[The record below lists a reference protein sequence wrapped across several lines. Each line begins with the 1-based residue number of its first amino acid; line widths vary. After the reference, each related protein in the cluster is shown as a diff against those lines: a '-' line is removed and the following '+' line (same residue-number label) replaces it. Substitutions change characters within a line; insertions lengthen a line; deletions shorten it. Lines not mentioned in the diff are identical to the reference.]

1 MDTLTDLVCEY
12 EPWRGGFI
20 HSGMKN
26 SAMWFFRHVVPQ
38 LIAYSNEHSTTG
50 LVIVGHSLGAS
61 TAAILT
67 IILTDYIDEF
77 RQGKDEEFHLRCY
90 GYAPA
95 CGLSLDLAEKY
106 SVLIRTMGDRYNF
119 YN

>member
-12 EPWRGGFI
+12 ESWKGGFI

-26 SAMWFFRHVVPQ
+26 SAMWFFRNVVPQ
-38 LIAYSNEHSTTG
+38 LVAYSNEHSTTG
-50 LVIVGHSLGAS
+50 LIIVGHSLGAS

-67 IILTDYIDEF
+67 IILTDYIEEF
-77 RQGKDEEFHLRCY
+77 RQKDKDFKLQCY

-106 SVLIRTMGDRYNF
+106 SVSQKKKKYIIELKD
-119 YN
+119 

>member
-12 EPWRGGFI
+12 EPWKGGFI
-20 HSGMKN
+20 HSGMKT
-26 SAMWFFRHVVPQ
+26 SAIWFFRHVAPQ
-38 LIAYSNEHSTTG
+38 LIAYSKEHSATG
-50 LVIVGHSLGAS
+50 LVIVGHSLGAA

-77 RQGKDEEFHLRCY
+77 RLEGSSEFNLRCY

-106 SVLIRTMGDRYNF
+106 SVSLHIKKNTHA
-119 YN
+119 